1 MSTEFASDA
10 VDALSVAMLIVA
22 IALVASRSLSAAL
35 ALFALQSAMLAASA
49 LCTGLATD
57 GNHVVAGAALTF
69 AVKGLVTPGV
79 LWALLRRTDVSN
91 DVSATI
97 NRRTSVAFAVIVALA
112 MARSLDAEPFHTAI
126 GAERVLPT
134 AVAVM
139 IIGLQLMIT
148 SRQAVAQVIGF
159 LVLENGMALAAL
171 TATYG
176 MPLVVEFGILLDL
189 LLAVSVVF
197 IYTTRMH
204 LIFGSLD
211 TEEHFRSLRG

>member
-1 MSTEFASDA
+1 MSMEFASNA
-10 VDALSVAMLIVA
+10 VDALSIAMLIAA
-22 IALVASRSLSAAL
+22 IALVASRSLGAAL
-35 ALFALQSAMLAASA
+35 LLFTAQSTMLAAAGMS
-49 LCTGLATD
+49 TGLAT
-57 GNHVVAGAALTF
+57 GSAHVVAGASLAF
-69 AVKGLVTPGV
+69 AAKAIVTPGL
-79 LWALLRRTDVSN
+79 LWALLKRTSMSN
-91 DVSATI
+91 DVSGIAG
-97 NRRTSVAFAVIVALA
+97 RRTSVAFAVIVALA
-112 MARSLDAEPFHTAI
+112 MERSLDSEPFHTAI

-211 TEEHFRSLRG
+211 TAHFRSLRG

>member
-1 MSTEFASDA
+1 MSTEFASNA
-10 VDALSVAMLIVA
+10 VDTLAVAMLIVA
-22 IALVASRSLSAAL
+22 IALVASRSLGAAL
-35 ALFALQSAMLAASA
+35 ALFALQSAMLAAA
-49 LCTGLATD
+49 GLCTGIATESA
-57 GNHVVAGAALTF
+57 HVIAGAGLAF
-69 AVKGLVTPGV
+69 AVKAAITPAV
-79 LWALLRRTDVSN
+79 LWILLTQTSVSN

-97 NRRTSVAFAVIVALA
+97 NRRTSVAFAVIAALA

-134 AVAVM
+134 AVTVM
-139 IIGLQLMIT
+139 VIGLQLMIT

-211 TEEHFRSLRG
+211 TAHFRSLRG

>member
-10 VDALSVAMLIVA
+10 VDILSVAMLIVA
-22 IALVASRSLSAAL
+22 IAMVASRSLGAGL
-35 ALFALQSAMLAASA
+35 LLFAVQSAMLSAAGLS
-49 LCTGLATD
+49 TGLAVDST
-57 GNHVVAGAALTF
+57 HVVVGAGLAF
-69 AVKGLVTPGV
+69 AVKGVITPGL
-79 LWALLRRTDVSN
+79 LWALLRRTSVAN

-97 NRRTSVAFAVIVALA
+97 SRRASLAFAAVVALV
-112 MARSLDAEPFHTAI
+112 MARSLDSEPFHTAI

-134 AVAVM
+134 AVTVM
-139 IIGLQLMIT
+139 VIGLQLMIT

-176 MPLVVEFGILLDL
+176 MPLVVEFGVLLDL
-189 LLAVSVVF
+189 LLAVAVVF

-211 TEEHFRSLRG
+211 TAHFRSLRG

>member
-1 MSTEFASDA
+1 MSAEFASDA
-10 VDALSVAMLIVA
+10 VDTLSVAMLIVA
-22 IALVASRSLSAAL
+22 IALVASRSLGAAL
-35 ALFALQSAMLAASA
+35 VLFALQSGMLAAAGMS
-49 LCTGLATD
+49 TGLAAD
-57 GNHVVAGAALTF
+57 SEHVVAGAALTF
-69 AVKGLVTPGV
+69 ATKVLVTPLL
-79 LWALLRRTDVSN
+79 LWLMLKKTSVRN
-91 DVSATI
+91 DVCATVG
-97 NRRTSVAFAVIVALA
+97 RHASVAFASIIALA
-112 MARSLDAEPFHTAI
+112 MARSFDSEPFHTAI

-134 AVAVM
+134 AVTVM
-139 IIGLQLMIT
+139 VIGLQLMVT

-189 LLAVSVVF
+189 LLAVTVVF

-211 TEEHFRSLRG
+211 TAHFRSLRG

>member
-1 MSTEFASDA
+1 MSVEFASNA
-10 VDALSVAMLIVA
+10 VDTLSVAMLILA
-22 IALVASRSLSAAL
+22 IALVAARSLGAAL
-35 ALFALQSAMLAASA
+35 ALFALQSGMLAAA
-49 LCTGLATD
+49 GLCTGISTESAHVITGAVLA
-57 GNHVVAGAALTF
+57 L
-69 AVKGLVTPGV
+69 AVKAVITPAL
-79 LWALLRRTDVSN
+79 LWTMLRRTSVSN

-97 NRRTSVAFAVIVALA
+97 NRRASIAFAVVAALA

-126 GAERVLPT
+126 GAEQVLPT

-197 IYTTRMH
+197 IYMTRMH

-211 TEEHFRSLRG
+211 TAHFRSLRG

>member
-1 MSTEFASDA
+1 MSTEFASNA
-10 VDALSVAMLIVA
+10 VDTLSVAMLILA
-22 IALVASRSLSAAL
+22 ISLVASRSLGAAL
-35 ALFALQSAMLAASA
+35 VLFSLQSAMLAAA
-49 LCTGLATD
+49 GLCTGLAAESA
-57 GNHVVAGAALTF
+57 HVVVGAGLSL
-69 AVKGLVTPGV
+69 AVKAVVTP
-79 LWALLRRTDVSN
+79 ALLWTILKRTSVSN
-91 DVSATI
+91 DVSAMVS
-97 NRRTSVAFAVIVALA
+97 RRTSVAFAIIVALA

-134 AVAVM
+134 AVTVM
-139 IIGLQLMIT
+139 VVGLQLMIT

-176 MPLVVEFGILLDL
+176 MPLVVELGILLDL

-211 TEEHFRSLRG
+211 TAHFRSLRG

>member
-10 VDALSVAMLIVA
+10 VDTLSVAMLIVA
-22 IALVASRSLSAAL
+22 ISLVASRSLGAAL
-35 ALFALQSAMLAASA
+35 VLFSLQSAMLGAAG
-49 LCTGLATD
+49 LCTGLATESA
-57 GNHVVAGAALTF
+57 HVVAGAALAL
-69 AVKGLVTPGV
+69 AVKAVVTP
-79 LWALLRRTDVSN
+79 ALLWTILKRTSVSN
-91 DVSATI
+91 DVSSMVS
-97 NRRTSVAFAVIVALA
+97 RRTSVAFAVIVALA

-134 AVAVM
+134 AVTVM
-139 IIGLQLMIT
+139 VIGLQLMIT

-211 TEEHFRSLRG
+211 TAYFRSLRG

>member
-1 MSTEFASDA
+1 MSTEFASNA
-10 VDALSVAMLIVA
+10 VDTLSVAMLIVA
-22 IALVASRSLSAAL
+22 ITLVASRSLSAAL
-35 ALFALQSAMLAASA
+35 ALFAMQSAMLAAA
-49 LCTGLATD
+49 GLCTGIATEST
-57 GNHVVAGAALTF
+57 HVIAGASLAF
-69 AVKGLVTPGV
+69 AVKAVITPAV
-79 LWALLRRTDVSN
+79 LWTMLRRTSVSN

-97 NRRTSVAFAVIVALA
+97 SRRASVAFAVVVALA
-112 MARSLDAEPFHTAI
+112 MARSLDAQPFHTSI

-176 MPLVVEFGILLDL
+176 MPFVVEFGILLDL

-211 TEEHFRSLRG
+211 TAHFRSLRG

>member
-1 MSTEFASDA
+1 MSTEFASNA
-10 VDALSVAMLIVA
+10 VDTLSVAMLIVA
-22 IALVASRSLSAAL
+22 IALVASRSLGAAL
-35 ALFALQSAMLAASA
+35 LLFSLQSAMLAAAGVS
-49 LCTGLATD
+49 TGLATD
-57 GNHVVAGAALTF
+57 SDHVLAGAALAF
-69 AVKGLVTPGV
+69 AVKALATPTL
-79 LWALLRRTDVSN
+79 LWVQLRRTSVSN
-91 DVSATI
+91 DVSAI
-97 NRRTSVAFAVIVALA
+97 VSRRTSVAFAVVVALA
-112 MARSLDAEPFHTAI
+112 LARSLDSEPFHTAI

-134 AVAVM
+134 AVTVM
-139 IIGLQLMIT
+139 VIGLQLMVT

-189 LLAVSVVF
+189 LLAVAVVF

-211 TEEHFRSLRG
+211 TAHFRSLRG

>member
-1 MSTEFASDA
+1 MSTEFASNA
-10 VDALSVAMLIVA
+10 VDTLSVAMLIVA

-35 ALFALQSAMLAASA
+35 ILFALQSVMLAAA
-49 LCTGLATD
+49 GLCTGISTESAHVIAGSGLA
-57 GNHVVAGAALTF
+57 F
-69 AVKGLVTPGV
+69 AVKAVITPVV
-79 LWALLRRTDVSN
+79 LWTMLRRTDVSN

-97 NRRTSVAFAVIVALA
+97 SRRASAAFAIVVALA
-112 MARSLDAEPFHTAI
+112 MARSLDAEPFHTSI

-148 SRQAVAQVIGF
+148 SRPAVAQVIGF

-211 TEEHFRSLRG
+211 TAHFRSLRG